1 VRGPLS
7 DVHGGSP
14 VGAMRREV
22 MGGRSKFRASWVR
35 ATVISYDTFNLSTFA
50 VVIYVECNSYLKIF
64 IIYFLN
70 KAKLR

>member
-1 VRGPLS
+1 
-7 DVHGGSP
+7 
-14 VGAMRREV
+14 MRREV
-22 MGGRSKFRASWVR
+22 MGGRSKFRASWSSVR

-50 VVIYVECNSYLKIF
+50 VVIDVECNSYLEIF